1 MREIADKLAAGE
13 RLSFDDGVA
22 LFRHPDLHAVGRL
35 ANQAREARH
44 GAVTYYNYNLR
55 LEATNVCE
63 ASCMF
68 CSFARI
74 RPTDAQAYTLS
85 LEQVFDKL
93 RDAVACNLMLC
104 PVATRR
110 GVDEEGREFDYEVSL
125 DPGAMTDAQIVEAY
139 ETALKAANVR
149 YTKYMYENV
158 NHAFHND
165 TGAARYDKAAAELSW
180 QRTVEFLKK
189 ELA

>member
-74 RPTDAQAYTLS
+74 RPTDAQAYTL
-85 LEQVFDKL
+85 
-93 RDAVACNLMLC
+93 
-104 PVATRR
+104 
-110 GVDEEGREFDYEVSL
+110 
-125 DPGAMTDAQIVEAY
+125 
-139 ETALKAANVR
+139 
-149 YTKYMYENV
+149 
-158 NHAFHND
+158 
-165 TGAARYDKAAAELSW
+165 
-180 QRTVEFLKK
+180 
-189 ELA
+189 